1 MAVEGREGRQIVVI
15 VFMILQSLSPPNEL
29 GRCGVVVVQLPLP
42 DDLREVAEPQHAL
55 LLALA
60 RHLAR
65 YPVPP
70 LLAPLGELRQRGLQ
84 RDLQSLQYNRIHM
97 PY

>member
-1 MAVEGREGRQIVVI
+1 MEGEEADHRV
-15 VFMILQSLSPPNEL
+15 LQSVSPTEL
-29 GRCGVVVVQLPLP
+29 GRGVVARLPLLDNLCELP
-42 DDLREVAEPQHAL
+42 EPQHAL

-70 LLAPLGELRQRGLQ
+70 LLAPFGKLRQRRLQ
-84 RDLQSLQYNRIHM
+84 RHLQNLQITILDVF
-97 PY
+97 

>member
-1 MAVEGREGRQIVVI
+1 
-15 VFMILQSLSPPNEL
+15 MILSPNEL
-29 GRCGVVVVQLPLP
+29 GRRGGGVVVLRLPLL

-70 LLAPLGELRQRGLQ
+70 LLAPLGELRQRRLQ
-84 RDLQSLQYNRIHM
+84 RDLQSLQSILLIDVFELVQCFAFNQSNL
-97 PY
+97 